1 MAATGEAITSQSPV
15 TGFQPGSPERPSG
28 SPERPSGC
36 GVDESR
42 VVQGGGRRTER
53 SSVEGRAGLRAL
65 PSQPP
70 PEHSGLATEAAPR
83 PGGASTVPS
92 TVPSAVLG
100 VQGGGG
106 GAGRGARG
114 ARGREGGTASVA
126 RGAGQAVGPDSREA
140 WAQVGVTVRSCH
152 RLRRQLGRR
161 RAGQAAERRREPH
174 TCGGPGRGQALSP
187 RALATPRRSAKS
199 RTPRVWC
206 TDHTV

>member
-92 TVPSAVLG
+92 AVLG
-100 VQGGGG
+100 VQGG

-140 WAQVGVTVRSCH
+140 RAQVGVTVRSCH
-152 RLRRQLGRR
+152 WLRRQLGPG

-187 RALATPRRSAKS
+187 RALATPLRSAKS

>member
-15 TGFQPGSPERPSG
+15 TGFQPG

-106 GAGRGARG
+106 GRGGESAAPEAGRAALPVSPAEQDRQWGLTV
-114 ARGREGGTASVA
+114 GRL
-126 RGAGQAVGPDSREA
+126 GPR
-140 WAQVGVTVRSCH
+140 WA
-152 RLRRQLGRR
+152 
-161 RAGQAAERRREPH
+161 
-174 TCGGPGRGQALSP
+174 
-187 RALATPRRSAKS
+187 
-199 RTPRVWC
+199 
-206 TDHTV
+206 

>member
-92 TVPSAVLG
+92 TVPRAVLG

-106 GAGRGARG
+106 GRGGEPAAPEAGRAALPVSPAEQDRQWGLTV
-114 ARGREGGTASVA
+114 GRL
-126 RGAGQAVGPDSREA
+126 GPR
-140 WAQVGVTVRSCH
+140 WA
-152 RLRRQLGRR
+152 
-161 RAGQAAERRREPH
+161 
-174 TCGGPGRGQALSP
+174 
-187 RALATPRRSAKS
+187 
-199 RTPRVWC
+199 
-206 TDHTV
+206 